1 METNQKKGVSKGVFT
16 GAVVVLLLLNSV
28 TLYFYMNTRNEK
40 ADVTTQKTAL
50 QQQFNDLTSTFNQ
63 KTEELEQ
70 FKGKTAELD
79 KAITE
84 KQTMLDKNKR
94 ELTALFS
101 KNKLTQRELD
111 KARQLIAE
119 YKASIA
125 DMTAKVDELT
135 RQNQELMATNSK
147 LNTDLSMEKSTTT
160 KLSEQNHGL
169 AKKVEVGSLLPIA
182 KLDVEAIKKRNNGK
196 EVAVKRIKAAE
207 SLKISFETGANKVLD
222 PGPISLYVRII
233 NPKGETIAV
242 ADQGSG
248 EILSAT
254 QPEPVKYTKRAD
266 FEYDQNNKKV
276 TVYWSQQIK
285 DAGTYTVEVY
295 QNGYVIGSGKVTLV

>member
-125 DMTAKVDELT
+125 DMSAKVDELT
-135 RQNQELMATNSK
+135 RQNQELMATNTK
-147 LNTDLSMEKSTTT
+147 LNTDLSMEKNTTT
-160 KLSEQNHGL
+160 KLSEQNQGL

-254 QPEPVKYTKRAD
+254 QTEPVKYTKRAD